1 MKRIHSTFDSID
13 KGLVE
18 EIVERVASSSF
29 KDLINLRLRY
39 VSLEDVHISPFIHL
53 NDVTNISF
61 NTFMDKCVDCGN
73 KEAMYR
79 KGVFSFFRNINPD
92 VAIELID
99 KASKGGHGAATYAF
113 ALILLY
119 LGGEYNQ

>member
-1 MKRIHSTFDSID
+1 MKRVRSAFDSFD

-18 EIVERVASSSF
+18 EIVERVVSSSF
-29 KDLINLRLRY
+29 KELINLRLSCKLLNDIGSQQWVY
-39 VSLEDVHISPFIHL
+39 GKLSLQDVHISPFIRL

-79 KGVFSFFRNINPD
+79 KGDSTSTFTFN
-92 VAIELID
+92 
-99 KASKGGHGAATYAF
+99 T
-113 ALILLY
+113 LY
-119 LGGEYNQ
+119 